1 MCESEVMIGSVDNL
15 VILSYRTRPGKRSI
29 AISLSA
35 MRAILQ
41 RLTGKVPQG
50 LKPNQLLALYG
61 TAKAVP
67 FQISAH
73 EGFSRELLE

>member
-1 MCESEVMIGSVDNL
+1 
-15 VILSYRTRPGKRSI
+15 
-29 AISLSA
+29 